1 MDKQKEEMERY
12 AKASKNIPYDTL
24 VELVRDIQNDKG
36 LHNGAVFNS
45 WRKRNNLT
53 HVKIKD
59 VSYLFRIDLDANPEE
74 SVIKFL

>member
-1 MDKQKEEMERY
+1 MCKSEIERY
-12 AKASKNIPYDTL
+12 AKVSRGISYDTL

-45 WRKRNNLT
+45 WKKRNNLR

-59 VSYLFRIDLDANPEE
+59 VSHLFQIDLDADPEE
-74 SVIKFL
+74 SVIKFI